1 MRPFL
6 FLLSGMV
13 FLCRRR
19 RSFLDVNPRYRE
31 LLKRQGLKVPED
43 FLALPAVIVSGH
55 PDRNVARVSLGS
67 LQDKSGHRV
76 GVTAYLK
83 REHRLPWRDRLVNAW
98 AGFGWCSKSYR
109 EALVLRAMREHGVG
123 CPEFLAAGE
132 DRFGRAFLLVRELSA
147 SVDLRVFLQGR
158 HLAEPVVRRH
168 FARTLGEA
176 LARLH
181 DAGFNHPDL
190 YSKHVLVNHRHSAVS
205 LLDCQRSHRFRNLSW
220 ARRWHDLAALDATL
234 TDELV
239 APRERLRCLRSYLRA
254 VLATRAPR
262 PFCRKALAAI
272 RRHASRLLRHRH
284 VREARQPPLPS
295 DSQNLIWVQGESLC
309 VTRQFHDALQG
320 RIPEKLLRGRRRS
333 FPSALTNILVPFG
346 SETAGRVTRCQYSF
360 RGIGPASLV
369 QRRASRPW
377 GWLWSWI
384 RRRRLTSPELEHAGV
399 VFRLERY
406 GVRTPRILAF
416 GQSLRRPWQ
425 MESFLLLEDQSGGIS
440 LAQWLADHADG
451 QWTAELK
458 QRWRLLRQTGT
469 LLRRMHDAC
478 CYLPERP
485 DGSLQ
490 VDMKSVEG
498 PVLVLSDTE
507 RVLKRRNPSQTLAKH
522 NLIAL
527 ARTLDFARLSRTDWL
542 RIVLSYASQR
552 HLTTA
557 TKKLARDLEK

>member
-19 RSFLDVNPRYRE
+19 RAFLDVNPRYRE
-31 LLKRQGLKVPED
+31 LLKRQGLKAPED

-109 EALVLRAMREHGVG
+109 EALVLRAMREQGVG

-132 DRFGRAFLLVRELSA
+132 DRFGRAFLLVRELSEG
-147 SVDLRVFLQGR
+147 VDLRVFLQGR

-190 YSKHVLVNHRHSAVS
+190 YSKHVLVNPRYSAVS

-262 PFCRKALAAI
+262 PACNT
-272 RRHASRLLRHRH
+272 SSGDC
-284 VREARQPPLPS
+284 S
-295 DSQNLIWVQGESLC
+295 D
-309 VTRQFHDALQG
+309 R
-320 RIPEKLLRGRRRS
+320 
-333 FPSALTNILVPFG
+333 
-346 SETAGRVTRCQYSF
+346 
-360 RGIGPASLV
+360 
-369 QRRASRPW
+369 
-377 GWLWSWI
+377 
-384 RRRRLTSPELEHAGV
+384 
-399 VFRLERY
+399 
-406 GVRTPRILAF
+406 
-416 GQSLRRPWQ
+416 
-425 MESFLLLEDQSGGIS
+425 
-440 LAQWLADHADG
+440 
-451 QWTAELK
+451 
-458 QRWRLLRQTGT
+458 
-469 LLRRMHDAC
+469 
-478 CYLPERP
+478 
-485 DGSLQ
+485 
-490 VDMKSVEG
+490 
-498 PVLVLSDTE
+498 
-507 RVLKRRNPSQTLAKH
+507 
-522 NLIAL
+522 
-527 ARTLDFARLSRTDWL
+527 
-542 RIVLSYASQR
+542 
-552 HLTTA
+552 
-557 TKKLARDLEK
+557 